1 MVKLSFK
8 HYKCLTSCLTSFL
21 IKPSRFSLS
30 GSYLSL
36 FFSPSLSDDNMS
48 FDKLLPAT
56 KVYKVDTEHGLL
68 LMEQFEPGSGFEM
81 VNILISFLISHCFLI
96 ITVSIFVQ
104 ANIKVNEYSRKIA
117 DDLTVDTNL
126 RFLRLCQLCMISLSN
141 IFSLVGKHLKRIC
154 ELSLK
159 G

>member
-1 MVKLSFK
+1 M
-8 HYKCLTSCLTSFL
+8 TSFL

-104 ANIKVNEYSRKIA
+104 ANIKVNEYSRKIIK
-117 DDLTVDTNL
+117 
-126 RFLRLCQLCMISLSN
+126 IS
-141 IFSLVGKHLKRIC
+141 K
-154 ELSLK
+154 
-159 G
+159 